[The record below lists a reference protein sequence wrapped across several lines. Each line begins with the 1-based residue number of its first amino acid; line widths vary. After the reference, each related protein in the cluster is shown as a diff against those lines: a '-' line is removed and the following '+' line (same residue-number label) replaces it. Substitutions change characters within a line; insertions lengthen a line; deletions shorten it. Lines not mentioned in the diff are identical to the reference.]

1 MELSRRE
8 VKKAMENAVEIVDLW
23 YRYRQAEKQ
32 VLKHIN
38 LNIERGNFVVVMGAN
53 GAGKSTLSLCLNGL
67 IPQLLEGELSG
78 SVTVAEQDVSRQPVQ
93 VLARSIGLVF
103 QDPETQIFGRTV
115 EEDTAF
121 GPRNLALPEAEIER
135 RVAEALEL
143 VSLKGYN
150 QRNTSELSGGEK
162 QRLAVAGVLAMG
174 PKILVLDEPA
184 SELDPQGRVDLYA
197 ALDELRRRRN
207 LTILVIEH
215 NVEDVSERADEVVI
229 LHEGE
234 IVRRGCPAD
243 IFRKVEFL
251 KELGIKPL
259 PVSEL
264 GWELVQH
271 GLISSEEIP
280 LSLSTAAKVV
290 RELAGRRSQPSAQA
304 RVTTNGPIANT
315 EETPVLL
322 TVSGL
327 VHRYPSGQ
335 TAVKDINLS
344 IREGEFVALIGPN
357 GAGKTTLAKHFNGL
371 LKPSA
376 GDVIV
381 DGMNTRQVE
390 TAGLAQTVGYVFQNP
405 DHQIFAVSVEKEIE
419 YGLKNAGLGQQEIK
433 NRLDWV
439 LDLTGLQEH
448 RSDHPFTLGKGK
460 RQLLATASILAL
472 KPKLLVIDEPTTGLD
487 WNGTQDIMNFITE
500 LNRYGTTIIMI
511 THDMEI
517 VAGYAR
523 RAIVLHQGRILCDA
537 EPRTLFTDTK
547 VMQEAS
553 LVPPQMAGLSRD
565 LADLGLGET
574 FLTPVELC
582 QGILAAGRLVQVPAQ
597 IQVPAQGEEEAGC

>member
-1 MELSRRE
+1 
-8 VKKAMENAVEIVDLW
+8 MENALELLNLC
-23 YRYRQAEKQ
+23 YRYRHAESLT
-32 VLKHIN
+32 LKNIN
-38 LNIERGNFVVVMGAN
+38 LDLERGKFVVVMGPA

-78 SVTVAEQDVSRQPVQ
+78 RLTVAGQDVSRQPVQ
-93 VLARSIGLVF
+93 ALARHIGLVL

-115 EEDTAF
+115 AEDTAF
-121 GPRNLALPEAEIER
+121 GPRNLAFSEMEVER
-135 RVAEALEL
+135 RVAEVLKLVALQ
-143 VSLKGYN
+143 GYD
-150 QRNTSELSGGEK
+150 QRNTAELSGGEK

-174 PKILVLDEPA
+174 PEILVLDEPA

-197 ALDELRRRRN
+197 ALDELRRKRN

-215 NVEDVSERADEVVI
+215 NVEEVIERADEVVV
-229 LHEGE
+229 LNEGE
-234 IVRRGCPAD
+234 IVWRGLPAD
-243 IFRKVEFL
+243 LFRQVEL
-251 KELGIKPL
+251 LRQLGIKPL

-264 GWELVQH
+264 GWDFYQRGWIE
-271 GLISSEEIP
+271 SEEVP
-280 LSLSTAAKVV
+280 LNLSAAANVV
-290 RELAGRRSQPSAQA
+290 RKIVMGRSESPEPAIVLTVPAEQVLAQA
-304 RVTTNGPIANT
+304 IPDRPVIAQ
-315 EETPVLL
+315 TPVLL

-335 TAVKDINLS
+335 TVIKDLDLS
-344 IREGEFVALIGPN
+344 VREGEFVALVGPN

-371 LKPSA
+371 LKPSD

-381 DGMNTRQVE
+381 DGINTRHIE

-419 YGLKNAGLGQQEIK
+419 YGLRNVGLGHQEIR

-448 RSDHPFTLGKGK
+448 RTDHPFTLGKGK

-487 WNGTQDIMNFITE
+487 WNGTQAIMSFIRE
-500 LNRYGTTIIMI
+500 LNRHGTTIVMI

-517 VAGYAR
+517 VARHAR
-523 RAIVLHQGRILCDA
+523 RVIVMNQGRILSDA
-537 EPRTLFTDTK
+537 EPRSLFTNSS
-547 VMQEAS
+547 VMQEAA
-553 LVPPQMAGLSRD
+553 LVPPQIARLSQDLTNLELGRTYLTVEEFINAG
-565 LADLGLGET
+565 
-574 FLTPVELC
+574 VC
-582 QGILAAGRLVQVPAQ
+582 GR
-597 IQVPAQGEEEAGC
+597 

>member
-1 MELSRRE
+1 
-8 VKKAMENAVEIVDLW
+8 MENALELLNLC
-23 YRYRQAEKQ
+23 YRYRHAESLT
-32 VLKHIN
+32 LKNIN
-38 LNIERGNFVVVMGAN
+38 LDLERGKFVVVMGPA

-78 SVTVAEQDVSRQPVQ
+78 RLTVAGQDVSRQPVQ
-93 VLARSIGLVF
+93 ALARHIGLVL

-115 EEDTAF
+115 AEDTAF
-121 GPRNLALPEAEIER
+121 GPRNLAFSEMEVER
-135 RVAEALEL
+135 RVAEVLKLVALQ
-143 VSLKGYN
+143 GYD
-150 QRNTSELSGGEK
+150 QRNTAELSGGEK

-174 PKILVLDEPA
+174 PEILVLDEPA

-197 ALDELRRRRN
+197 ALDELRRKRN

-215 NVEDVSERADEVVI
+215 NVEEVIERADEVVV
-229 LHEGE
+229 LNEGE
-234 IVRRGCPAD
+234 IVWRGLPAD
-243 IFRKVEFL
+243 IFRQVEL
-251 KELGIKPL
+251 LRQLGIKPL

-264 GWELVQH
+264 GWDFYQRGWIE
-271 GLISSEEIP
+271 SEEVP
-280 LSLSTAAKVV
+280 LNLSAAVNVV
-290 RELAGRRSQPSAQA
+290 RKIVMGRSESPEPAIALAVPAEQVLAQA
-304 RVTTNGPIANT
+304 IPDRPVIAQ
-315 EETPVLL
+315 TPVLL

-335 TAVKDINLS
+335 TVIKDLDLS
-344 IREGEFVALIGPN
+344 VREGEFVALVGPN

-371 LKPSA
+371 LKPSD

-381 DGMNTRQVE
+381 DGINTRHIE

-419 YGLKNAGLGQQEIK
+419 YGLRNVGLGHQEIR

-448 RSDHPFTLGKGK
+448 RTDHPFTLGKGK

-487 WNGTQDIMNFITE
+487 WNGTQAIMSFIRE
-500 LNRYGTTIIMI
+500 LNRHGTTIVMI

-517 VAGYAR
+517 VARHAR
-523 RAIVLHQGRILCDA
+523 RVIVMNQGRILSDA
-537 EPRTLFTDTK
+537 EPRSLFTNSS
-547 VMQEAS
+547 VMQEAA
-553 LVPPQMAGLSRD
+553 LVPPQIARLSQDLTDLELRRTYLTVEEFINAG
-565 LADLGLGET
+565 
-574 FLTPVELC
+574 VC
-582 QGILAAGRLVQVPAQ
+582 GR
-597 IQVPAQGEEEAGC
+597 